1 MMVIISSFILAII
14 FLAISHTYTD
24 TDVYKKYPMLFF
36 ILNSAAVMVAVITGS
51 YLFITFMLMGELH
64 V

>member
-1 MMVIISSFILAII
+1 MMLIISSFILAII

-36 ILNSAAVMVAVITGS
+36 LLNSTAAMIILIIGS
-51 YLFITFMLMGELH
+51 YLFMMFMLMGELY